1 MTTST
6 ARPAPPASRVLPP
19 SGVAG
24 DGLSVARASILC
36 AAGMLVVGASFV
48 ASAALADYPLLG
60 GQAVRYAVGALVLV
74 GVLAW
79 RRVPWV
85 RPTARQTGRL
95 VALSATGLVAFSV
108 LVVRGADRA
117 DPSLVG
123 AVVGAT
129 PVVLAVA
136 AALRERRVDA
146 RTGLAALA
154 VTGGVVLV
162 EGPGAVDLVGLGLAL
177 GALACEV
184 CFSLLALPLLSTL
197 GPLRVSAWACGLA
210 VPQLALGGLLLP
222 GPFLAVPTATE
233 TAALAYL
240 AVVVTAVAFLL
251 WYSGL
256 ARLGAAR
263 AGLFA
268 GLMPVA
274 ALAASVALGVES
286 ATWHAVAGVLA
297 VGAGLALGLAPR
309 RHAPRG
315 PAPEPAPRSAPQPAP
330 EPAVDRLPWRS

>member
-1 MTTST
+1 MTTS
-6 ARPAPPASRVLPP
+6 ARPAPAALRPTRLTDDGPSPA
-19 SGVAG
+19 GAAG
-24 DGLSVARASILC
+24 LC
-36 AAGMLVVGASFV
+36 AAGMLIVGASFV
-48 ASAALADYPLLG
+48 ASGALADFPLLG
-60 GQAVRYAVGALVLV
+60 GQAVRYALAALVLL
-74 GVLAW
+74 GVLAG

-85 RPTARQTGRL
+85 WPTARQAGRL
-95 VALSATGLVAFSV
+95 AALSATGLVAFSV

-136 AALRERRVDA
+136 AALRARRVDA

-154 VTGGVVLV
+154 VTAGVVLV
-162 EGPGAVDLVGLGLAL
+162 EGPGAVDLVGLGLAV

-197 GPLRVSAWACGLA
+197 GPLRVSAFACVLA

-222 GPFLAVPTATE
+222 GPFLTMPTATE

-274 ALAASVALGVES
+274 ALAASVGLGVET
-286 ATWHAVAGVLA
+286 ATWHAVAGVLT

-309 RHAPRG
+309 RRAPHEHASDRAPRR
-315 PAPEPAPRSAPQPAP
+315 APTGYRGGREQPHQP
-330 EPAVDRLPWRS
+330 EQR